1 VPDAWLWDTIPRV
14 VLAIMLGWSALGK
27 LHSLAQF
34 TVDLRPVVGRFAR
47 ALATGTPTVEA
58 LIALGLLVPGEVAVH
73 AESAAALFLLAAT
86 GFIAWR
92 LVVSP
97 ETDCGCWGPSRR
109 TSRFAETATQP
120 EQHFV
125 ADMALLP
132 WFAVRN
138 GSLLILAVIDPG
150 TCTVRCV
157 DHIFVALLLPSLI
170 LVVGL
175 GAAII
180 RGWLLLRLPEQ
191 PLLAWFRARTKH
203 ILSISAS
210 PRG

>member
-1 VPDAWLWDTIPRV
+1 VDVAVSNWTEHDAAGPMRRG
-14 VLAIMLGWSALGK
+14 VLFDAG
-27 LHSLAQF
+27 
-34 TVDLRPVVGRFAR
+34 AR
-47 ALATGTPTVEA
+47 ASTLY
-58 LIALGLLVPGEVAVH
+58 
-73 AESAAALFLLAAT
+73 AAREPAM
-86 GFIAWR
+86 
-92 LVVSP
+92 
-97 ETDCGCWGPSRR
+97 R
-109 TSRFAETATQP
+109 TCDGVLSTQA

-125 ADMALLP
+125 SDISSLP

-157 DHIFVALLLPSLI
+157 DDIFVALLLPSLI